1 MIQDKTFIEVEYTG
15 RLKEDD
21 TVFDTTNEELAKKEG
36 VHNKYASYGLV
47 IVCIGQGQLVKGIEE
62 GLKGKKEGKYT
73 FDLKPENAF
82 GKKSTQLI
90 QLMPTSKL
98 LKEKIQPVPG
108 LQLNIDGNIATVRSV
123 SGGRTVV
130 DFNHPLAGKEVVYE
144 VEVKRI
150 VTNPKEQIEG
160 LLGRLGLE
168 ASVEVKDKKADLKT
182 KNELP
187 KESQEELKK
196 YLKELVDVEIN
207 FVTGEHKNLNTSESK

>member
-15 RLKEDD
+15 RLKDD
-21 TVFDTTNEELAKKEG
+21 NKIFDTTNEELAKKEG
-36 VHNKYASYGLV
+36 IHNKNASYGPV
-47 IVCIGQGQLVKGIEE
+47 VVCVGQGQLVKGIEE
-62 GLKGKKEGKYT
+62 ELKGKKEGKYI

-108 LQLNIDGNIATVRSV
+108 LQLNIDGNIAIVRSV

-150 VTNPKEQIEG
+150 LTDPKEKIEG

-168 ASVEVKDKKADLKT
+168 TSVEVKDRTAEIKT
-182 KNELP
+182 KNEIP

-196 YLKELVDVEIN
+196 YLKELVEVEIN
-207 FVTGEHKNLNTSESK
+207 FVTGEHKNLNTV